1 MSHSE
6 SEPRSEP
13 ASNSSRNWSKPP
25 ASEGWRRI
33 RSRRWIRRGLPLAG
47 IALACMVL
55 TYEMSSSQLQSVAIG
70 ALAGQLRYNVEPGP
84 SGAIRFPGA
93 GPYDLRLGYAQ
104 LPEFVNRLNGLGYT
118 ITEQA
123 RMSPELISVSD
134 RGLFAT
140 YREKSQAGLEVRDCR
155 GETLFSAR
163 YPQRVYGE
171 FETVPRLLVDALLF
185 IENRELLDTEHPTR
199 NPALEWDR
207 LGKAVIERAA
217 TVVTNAQRSPGGS
230 TLATQIEKYRH
241 SPEGRTEGMRD
252 KLRQMASASLR
263 AYVDGRDTLAWRQ
276 QLVVDYLNTVPLSA
290 RPGFGEV
297 NGMGD
302 GLWAWYGRDP
312 AEINRLLAMPVDD
325 DRPLTVDPKRYGAK
339 AFKQAVINQQG
350 LAFKQALSLM
360 VAQRRPSY
368 YLQDGHEDLAELT
381 DRYIRI
387 MAGAGILPPALR
399 DAALDAKLEKAS
411 QNGVESVA
419 NFVDRKASTTVR
431 NKLSGMLKVSRTY
444 DVDRLDLVAA
454 TNLDGEVQAAAT
466 KLLRSL
472 NNPEFAKA
480 SGLYGE
486 YLLREGDDPSKL
498 MVSFTLFERTPTGNL
513 LRVQTDNLDQPF
525 DLNEGTKLDL
535 GSTAK
540 FRTLVTYL
548 EQVAEMHKLW
558 SGLDAK
564 ELAAVRVSG
573 KDILGLWGKAWLQE
587 NKDAKGRTLR
597 AMLDAAMMRTYSA
610 NPGEAFF
617 TGGGVHHFENF
628 DKDDNGKVMNV
639 RDALRQSVNLVFVR
653 LMRDTVQHIVY
664 KKPEITAV
672 ATGDLNEE
680 QRSAYLRRFAD
691 AEGKQFMAGFWRKYR
706 DMKPAERHDALLGS
720 FKTKSPARL
729 AAYYMALK
737 PKASVDE
744 MTAFI
749 TARLPDSKLT
759 PKGAQSLHDQYRRL
773 GFAERAGVAGVN
785 PMEMWIVAWQ
795 DEHPDGTMGEALAAS
810 AELRQQAYGWL
821 MRPSMRGGQDARIR
835 VMAEQDAF
843 AEIQKS
849 WARLGYPFDSLT
861 ASYATSLGASGDR
874 PAALAELMGIIINDG
889 VRMPLNRIGALQ
901 FAADTPYETRMQQQ
915 GGKGERVLDA
925 DVATVARD
933 ALFNVVE
940 NGTARRLKG
949 VLKLRDGTT
958 VPIGGKTGTG
968 DHRYEVFARGGAV
981 VSSHVVSRSGTF
993 MFMIGDR
1000 YFGTMMVYVGEPYAE
1015 KYKFTS
1021 AMPTQLL
1028 KTLAPTLIPMLE
1040 GRDCAHANAVR
1051 KPVPPMV
1058 KATRPANGPATNP
1071 PVRTDSGSD
1080 LGSDPMANAPLSS
1093 SQLAN
1098 GVAPAGTTTATA
1110 TPGAAT
1116 AATGTSGV
1124 AAIRVSTTVPTRQ
1137 Q

>member
-1 MSHSE
+1 VSHIE
-6 SEPRSEP
+6 SETRPQSSISSLP
-13 ASNSSRNWSKPP
+13 ARWRDGWQRAQSRPWV
-25 ASEGWRRI
+25 RRTT
-33 RSRRWIRRGLPLAG
+33 PVAG
-47 IALACMVL
+47 IALLVTLA

-70 ALAGQLRYNVEPGP
+70 ALAGQLRYNVEAGP
-84 SGAIRFPGA
+84 SPAIRFPGA

-104 LPEFVNRLNGLGYT
+104 MPDFLDRLNGQGYT

-123 RMSPELISVSD
+123 RMSPQMLTVSN
-134 RGLFAT
+134 RGLFTT
-140 YREKSQAGLEVRDCR
+140 YREKSQAGLDVRDCR
-155 GETLFSAR
+155 GEMLFSAR
-163 YPQRVYGE
+163 FPQRVYGE
-171 FETVPRLLVDALLF
+171 FDTVPRLLVDALLF

-207 LGKAVIERAA
+207 LGKAVLEKAA
-217 TVVTNAQRSPGGS
+217 TVVTSGQRSPGGS

-241 SPEGRTEGMRD
+241 SPEGRTEGMGD

-276 QLVVDYLNTVPLSA
+276 KLVVDYLNTVPLSA

-302 GLWAWYGRDP
+302 GLWAWYGRDIG
-312 AEINRLLAMPVDD
+312 EINRLLRLPVAD
-325 DRPLTVDPKRYGAK
+325 DRPLTLDPKRFSAK
-339 AFKQAVINQQG
+339 AFKQAVINQQA

-368 YLQDGHEDLAELT
+368 YLQDGHDDLVELT

-387 MAGAGILPPALR
+387 MANAGILPNALR
-399 DAALDAKLEKAS
+399 DAALAAKLEKTS
-411 QNGVESVA
+411 QNGVDAVA
-419 NFVDRKASTTVR
+419 SFVDRKASTTVR
-431 NKLSGMLKVSRTY
+431 NKLGGMLKVARTY

-454 TNLDGEVQAAAT
+454 TNLDGDVQAAAT

-472 NNPEFAKA
+472 NDPGFAKA

-486 YLLREGDDPSKL
+486 HLLREGDDPSKL
-498 MVSFTLFERTPTGNL
+498 MVSFTLFERTPGGNL

-564 ELAAVRVSG
+564 ALAAVRVSS
-573 KDILGLWGKAWLQE
+573 KDQLGLWGKGWLQD
-587 NKDAKGRTLR
+587 NKDAKARSLR

-617 TGGGVHHFENF
+617 TGGGLHHFENF
-628 DKDDNGKVMNV
+628 DKEDNGKVMNV

-653 LMRDTVQHIVY
+653 LMRDVVYHVVY

-672 ATGDLNEE
+672 ATGDISDE
-680 QRSAYLRRFAD
+680 QRSAYLKRFAD

-706 DMKPAERHDALLGS
+706 EMKPAERHDALLGS
-720 FKTKSPARL
+720 FKTRSPARL

-737 PKASVDE
+737 PKATVEE
-744 MTAFI
+744 MSAFI
-749 TARLPDSKLT
+749 AARLPDAKLT

-795 DEHPDGTMGEALAAS
+795 DEHPEGNLGEALAAS
-810 AELRQQAYGWL
+810 TELRQQAYGWL
-821 MRPSMRGGQDARIR
+821 MRPSMRGGQDSRIR

-849 WARLGYPFDSLT
+849 WARLGYPFDTLT

-874 PAALAELMGIIINDG
+874 PAALAELMGIIINNG

-901 FAADTPYETRMQQQ
+901 FASNTPYETRLQQQ

-925 DVATVARD
+925 EIATVARD

-949 VLKLRDGTT
+949 VLKLKDGSV

-968 DHRYEVFARGGAV
+968 DHRFEVFAKGGAL

-993 MFMIGDR
+993 MFMIGER

-1040 GRDCAHANAVR
+1040 GRDCASAAR
-1051 KPVPPMV
+1051 EGLPKPPAPMV
-1058 KATRPANGPATNP
+1058 RAQPNPPALPSQALARQVVMTAALKTSPTETIGPVANPVDTNP
-1071 PVRTDSGSD
+1071 
-1080 LGSDPMANAPLSS
+1080 MADAPLS
-1093 SQLAN
+1093 
-1098 GVAPAGTTTATA
+1098 AGGLSNASLTSTRQSGNATTAA
-1110 TPGAAT
+1110 M
-1116 AATGTSGV
+1116 SQ
-1124 AAIRVSTTVPTRQ
+1124 R
-1137 Q
+1137 